1 MAISGP
7 PCLARSAKSAECAG
21 MSDLVLHNYYRSST
35 SYRVRIALEMKGL
48 TYQYVP
54 HHLRHGE
61 HLEPAYLAVNPQG
74 LVPALILG
82 DGTLLTQSLAIIEF
96 LDETRAEPPLLP
108 QDALG
113 RARVRMLAQM
123 IACDIHPV
131 NNLRVL
137 TSLRTLFGAGDADVA
152 NWFRH
157 WVNEGFQPLEKILA
171 SSSETGTFCHGDTPG
186 LADIC
191 LVAQVAS
198 NARFGVDLTPYPT
211 ITRVHAACM
220 AVPAFQKAAPENQ
233 IDAE

>member
-1 MAISGP
+1 
-7 PCLARSAKSAECAG
+7 
-21 MSDLVLHNYYRSST
+21 MSELVLHNYYRSST

-48 TYQYVP
+48 SYDYVP

-74 LVPALILG
+74 LVPALVLG

-96 LDETRAEPPLLP
+96 LDETSPEPPLLP
-108 QDALG
+108 KDLAG

-137 TSLRTLFGAGDADVA
+137 TSLRTLFGAGDEDIT

-157 WVNEGFQPLEKILA
+157 WVNEGFQPLEKIMA
-171 SSSETGTFCHGDTPG
+171 SSPETGTFCHGDAPG

-191 LVAQVAS
+191 LAAQIAS
-198 NARFGVDLTPYPT
+198 NARFGVDLIPYPT
-211 ITRVHAACM
+211 IARINAACM
-220 AVPAFQKAAPENQ
+220 ALPAFQKAAPQNQ

>member
-1 MAISGP
+1 
-7 PCLARSAKSAECAG
+7 
-21 MSDLVLHNYYRSST
+21 MSELVLHNYYRSST
-35 SYRVRIALEMKGL
+35 SYRVRIALAMKGL
-48 TYQYVP
+48 DYAYVP

-61 HLEPAYLAVNPQG
+61 HLEPAYLAINPQG
-74 LVPALILG
+74 LVPALVL
-82 DGTLLTQSLAIIEF
+82 DGGRLLTQSLAIIEY
-96 LDETRAEPPLLP
+96 LDEIRPEPPLLP
-108 QDALG
+108 KDALG

-137 TSLRTLFGAGDADVA
+137 TSLRTLFGAGDEDVV

-171 SSSETGTFCHGDTPG
+171 SSPETGTFCHGDTPC

-191 LVAQVAS
+191 LAAQVTN
-198 NARFGVDLTPYPT
+198 NARFGVDMAPYPV
-211 ITRVHAACM
+211 IARINAACM
-220 AVPAFQKAAPENQ
+220 ARPAFQKAAPQNQ

>member
-1 MAISGP
+1 
-7 PCLARSAKSAECAG
+7 
-21 MSDLVLHNYYRSST
+21 MSNMVLHNYYRSST

-48 TYQYVP
+48 SYDYVP

-61 HLEPAYLAVNPQG
+61 HLEAAYLAVNPQG
-74 LVPALILG
+74 LVPALICN

-96 LDETRAEPPLLP
+96 LDETTPEPPLLP
-108 QDALG
+108 KDPLG

-137 TSLRTLFGAGDADVA
+137 TSLRTLFGAGDQDVA

-157 WVNEGFQPLEKILA
+157 WVNEGFGPLETLLTA
-171 SSSETGTFCHGDTPG
+171 SPETGTFCHGDTPG

-191 LVAQVAS
+191 LVAQVTS
-198 NARFGVDLTPYPT
+198 NARFGVDMTPYPT
-211 ITRVHAACM
+211 ISRINAACM
-220 AVPAFQKAAPENQ
+220 ALPAFQKAAPQNQ

>member
-1 MAISGP
+1 
-7 PCLARSAKSAECAG
+7 
-21 MSDLVLHNYYRSST
+21 MSELVLHNYYRSST

-48 TYQYVP
+48 SYDYVP

-96 LDETRAEPPLLP
+96 LDETRPEPPLLP
-108 QDALG
+108 KDAAG

-137 TSLRTLFGAGDADVA
+137 TSLRTLFGAGDQDIT

-157 WVNEGFQPLEKILA
+157 WVNEGFQPLENILA
-171 SSSETGTFCHGDTPG
+171 SSSETGTFCHGDAPG

-191 LVAQVAS
+191 LAAQIAS

-211 ITRVHAACM
+211 IARINAACM
-220 AVPAFQKAAPENQ
+220 ALPAFLKAAPQNQ

>member
-1 MAISGP
+1 
-7 PCLARSAKSAECAG
+7 
-21 MSDLVLHNYYRSST
+21 MSDIVLHNYYRSST

-48 TYQYVP
+48 SYDYVP

-74 LVPALILG
+74 LVPALVLD
-82 DGTLLTQSLAIIEF
+82 DGTLLTQSLAIIEY
-96 LDETRAEPPLLP
+96 LDEVQPTPPLLP
-108 QDALG
+108 KDSLG

-137 TSLRTLFGAGDADVA
+137 TSLRTLFGAGDQDIT

-171 SSSETGTFCHGDTPG
+171 SSPQTGTFCHGEAPG

-191 LVAQVAS
+191 LAAQITS
-198 NARFGVDLTPYPT
+198 NARFGVDPTPYPT
-211 ITRVHAACM
+211 ITRINAACM
-220 AVPAFQKAAPENQ
+220 ALPAFQKAAPQNQ

>member
-1 MAISGP
+1 
-7 PCLARSAKSAECAG
+7 

-48 TYQYVP
+48 SYTYVA

-74 LVPALILG
+74 LVPALVLD
-82 DGTLLTQSLAIIEF
+82 DGTLLTQSLAIIEY
-96 LDETRAEPPLLP
+96 LDEIAPEPPLLP
-108 QDALG
+108 KHALG

-137 TSLRTLFGAGDADVA
+137 TSLRTLFGAGDEDVV

-171 SSSETGTFCHGDTPG
+171 SSPETGAFCDGDQPG

-191 LVAQVAS
+191 LAAQVTN
-198 NARFGVDLTPYPT
+198 NARFGVDMVPYPV
-211 ITRVHAACM
+211 ISRIHAACM
-220 AVPAFQKAAPENQ
+220 ALPAFQKGAPQNQ

>member
-1 MAISGP
+1 
-7 PCLARSAKSAECAG
+7 
-21 MSDLVLHNYYRSST
+21 MSDIVLHNYYRSST

-48 TYQYVP
+48 SYDYVP

-74 LVPALILG
+74 LVPALVLD
-82 DGTLLTQSLAIIEF
+82 DGTLLTQSLAIIEY
-96 LDETRAEPPLLP
+96 LDEIQPAPPLLP
-108 QDALG
+108 KDPLG

-137 TSLRTLFGAGDADVA
+137 TSLRTLFGAGDQDIT

-171 SSSETGTFCHGDTPG
+171 SSPQTGTFCHGEAAG

-191 LVAQVAS
+191 LAAQITS

-211 ITRVHAACM
+211 ITRINAVCM
-220 AVPAFQKAAPENQ
+220 ALPAFQKAAPQNQ
-233 IDAE
+233 MDAE

>member
-1 MAISGP
+1 
-7 PCLARSAKSAECAG
+7 
-21 MSDLVLHNYYRSST
+21 MSDIVLHNYFRSST

-48 TYQYVP
+48 SYDYVP

-74 LVPALILG
+74 LVPALVLD
-82 DGTLLTQSLAIIEF
+82 DGTLLTQSLAIIEY
-96 LDETRAEPPLLP
+96 LDEIQPVPPLLP
-108 QDALG
+108 KGPLG

-137 TSLRTLFGAGDADVA
+137 TSLRTLFGAGDQDIT

-171 SSSETGTFCHGDTPG
+171 SSPQTGTFCHGEAAG

-191 LVAQVAS
+191 LAAQVTS

-211 ITRVHAACM
+211 ITRINAACM
-220 AVPAFQKAAPENQ
+220 ALPAFQKAAPQNQ

>member
-1 MAISGP
+1 
-7 PCLARSAKSAECAG
+7 
-21 MSDLVLHNYYRSST
+21 MSDLILHNYYRSST

-61 HLEPAYLAVNPQG
+61 HLEPAYLSVNPQG

-96 LDETRAEPPLLP
+96 LDETRPEPPLLP
-108 QDALG
+108 QDAPG

-137 TSLRTLFGAGDADVA
+137 TSLRTLFGAGDEDVA

-157 WVNEGFQPLEKILA
+157 WVNEGFQPIEKILT
-171 SSSETGTFCHGDTPG
+171 SSAETGIFCHGETPG

-191 LVAQVAS
+191 LVAQVTS

-211 ITRVHAACM
+211 IARIHAACM
-220 AVPAFQKAAPENQ
+220 ALPAFQKAAPQNQ

>member
-1 MAISGP
+1 
-7 PCLARSAKSAECAG
+7 
-21 MSDLVLHNYYRSST
+21 MSDIVLHNYYRSST
-35 SYRVRIALEMKGL
+35 SYRVRIALEMKGMS
-48 TYQYVP
+48 YDYVP

-74 LVPALILG
+74 LVPALVLD
-82 DGTLLTQSLAIIEF
+82 DGTLLTQSLAIIEY
-96 LDETRAEPPLLP
+96 LDELQPAPPLLP
-108 QDALG
+108 KDALG
-113 RARVRMLAQM
+113 RARVRMLAQT

-137 TSLRTLFGAGDADVA
+137 TSLRTLFSAGDQDIT

-171 SSSETGTFCHGDTPG
+171 SSPDTGTFCHGEAPG

-191 LVAQVAS
+191 LAAQVTN
-198 NARFGVDLTPYPT
+198 NARFGVDMAPYPT
-211 ITRVHAACM
+211 IARIHAACM
-220 AVPAFQKAAPENQ
+220 ALPAFQKAAPQNQ

>member
-1 MAISGP
+1 
-7 PCLARSAKSAECAG
+7 
-21 MSDLVLHNYYRSST
+21 MSDIVLHNYYRSST
-35 SYRVRIALEMKGL
+35 SYRVRIALEMKNL
-48 TYQYVP
+48 AYEYVP

-61 HLEPAYLAVNPQG
+61 HREPAYLAVNPQG
-74 LVPALILG
+74 LVPALVRG
-82 DGTLLTQSLAIIEF
+82 DGTLLTQSLAIIEY
-96 LDETRAEPPLLP
+96 LDETRPEPPLLP
-108 QDALG
+108 KDAPG

-137 TSLRTLFGAGDADVA
+137 TSLRTLFGAGDQDVA

-171 SSSETGTFCHGDTPG
+171 SAPETKTFCHGDTPG

-191 LVAQVAS
+191 LVAQVTS
-198 NARFGVDLTPYPT
+198 NARFGVDMTPYPT
-211 ITRVHAACM
+211 ISRISAACM
-220 AVPAFQKAAPENQ
+220 ALPAFQKAAPENQ

>member
-1 MAISGP
+1 
-7 PCLARSAKSAECAG
+7 

-48 TYQYVP
+48 SYIYVP

-61 HLEPAYLAVNPQG
+61 HLEPAYRAINPQG
-74 LVPALILG
+74 LVPALVLDG
-82 DGTLLTQSLAIIEF
+82 GTLLTQSLAIIEY
-96 LDETRAEPPLLP
+96 LDEIQPEPPLLP
-108 QDALG
+108 KDALG

-137 TSLRTLFGAGDADVA
+137 TSLRSLFGAGDEDVV

-171 SSSETGTFCHGDTPG
+171 SSLETGTFCHGDAPG

-191 LVAQVAS
+191 LAAQVAN
-198 NARFGVDLTPYPT
+198 NARFGVDMAPYPV
-211 ITRVHAACM
+211 IARINAACM
-220 AVPAFQKAAPENQ
+220 TLPAFQKAAPQNQ